1 MIVFLFCYQIGLSQ
15 NQKGITF
22 QAAART
28 SYGVIMPNKQIQ
40 VRISILED
48 TISEELLYQEIKSV
62 ITNPLGLFTILI
74 GAAEPAKVITI
85 GTFEKINWTAATY
98 FIRVEIDPENHLQF
112 IRIGQQQ
119 IQYAAYAF
127 SADHVLAEN
136 VEGVL
141 SIPQGGTGVNNIPA
155 LKLTLQID
163 KVNNIPDSLKILSKA
178 SIQALALKFDKK
190 DNIPDSLKILSKAS
204 IQALAL
210 KLDKADNVPDSLKIL
225 SKASIQALALK
236 FDKKDNVPDSLKIL
250 SKASIQ
256 ALALKLDKADNVPD
270 SLKILSKASIQA
282 LALKFDK
289 KDNVPDSLK
298 ILSKASIQALALKLD
313 KADNVPD
320 SLKILSKASIQAL
333 ALKLDKKDTASLSNR
348 INQKLNKGE
357 ITASELA
364 LSLGFLPFETH
375 FGAFTDTARQTA
387 LINTATAVKWRDTL
401 AQNEV
406 SIGLNSSL
414 DPTRLLVVKA
424 GAYLV
429 QYSLQVSNTQIAND
443 EISIWFR
450 RNGAAY
456 PNTLRQFLTGAV
468 GVKNIFSGQA
478 IILFGT
484 DDYLELFFSVKHNQ
498 TQLLKTS
505 ALTNPSRPATPSAQV
520 TLFRIQ

>member
-1 MIVFLFCYQIGLSQ
+1 
-15 NQKGITF
+15 
-22 QAAART
+22 
-28 SYGVIMPNKQIQ
+28 
-40 VRISILED
+40 
-48 TISEELLYQEIKSV
+48 
-62 ITNPLGLFTILI
+62 
-74 GAAEPAKVITI
+74 
-85 GTFEKINWTAATY
+85 
-98 FIRVEIDPENHLQF
+98 
-112 IRIGQQQ
+112 
-119 IQYAAYAF
+119 
-127 SADHVLAEN
+127 
-136 VEGVL
+136 
-141 SIPQGGTGVNNIPA
+141 
-155 LKLTLQID
+155 LQID
-163 KVNNIPDSLKILSKA
+163 KVNNI
-178 SIQALALKFDKK
+178 
-190 DNIPDSLKILSKAS
+190 
-204 IQALAL
+204 
-210 KLDKADNVPDSLKIL
+210 PDSLKIL

-313 KADNVPD
+313 K
-320 SLKILSKASIQAL
+320 
-333 ALKLDKKDTASLSNR
+333 KDTASLSNR

-375 FGAFTDTARQTA
+375 YGAFTDTARQTA

-406 SIGLNSSL
+406 SIGFNSSL

-424 GAYLV
+424 GTYLV
-429 QYSLQVSNTQIAND
+429 HYSLLVSNTQIAND

-478 IILFGT
+478 IIVFT
-484 DDYLELFFSVKHNQ
+484 EDDYLELFFSVKHNQ

-505 ALTNPSRPATPSAQV
+505 ALTNPSRPATPSAQI

>member
-1 MIVFLFCYQIGLSQ
+1 MRLIVLIKIIVLLFLYQIGWSQ
-15 NQKGITF
+15 NHKGIAF
-22 QAAART
+22 QAVART
-28 SYGVIMPNKQIQ
+28 SNGVIMPNELIQI
-40 VRISILED
+40 RISILKD
-48 TISEELLYQEIKSV
+48 TLEEEILYQELKSV
-62 ITNPLGLFTILI
+62 TSSPLGLFTILI
-74 GAAEPAKVITI
+74 GAAEPAKIITI

-155 LKLTLQID
+155 FKLALQID

-178 SIQALALKFDKK
+178 SIQALAF
-190 DNIPDSLKILSKAS
+190 
-204 IQALAL
+204 
-210 KLDKADNVPDSLKIL
+210 
-225 SKASIQALALK
+225 
-236 FDKKDNVPDSLKIL
+236 
-250 SKASIQ
+250 
-256 ALALKLDKADNVPD
+256 
-270 SLKILSKASIQA
+270 
-282 LALKFDK
+282 
-289 KDNVPDSLK
+289 
-298 ILSKASIQALALKLD
+298 
-313 KADNVPD
+313 
-320 SLKILSKASIQAL
+320 
-333 ALKLDKKDTASLSNR
+333 KLDKKDTASLSNR

-375 FGAFTDTARQTA
+375 FGAFTDTARQ
-387 LINTATAVKWRDTL
+387 LGLVNTAIAVKWRDTL

-406 SIGLNSSL
+406 SIGFNSSL

-424 GAYLV
+424 GTYLV
-429 QYSLQVSNTQIAND
+429 HYSLHVSNTQIAND

-505 ALTNPSRPATPSAQV
+505 ALTNPSRPATPSAQI

>member
-1 MIVFLFCYQIGLSQ
+1 MRLITQIIIIVLLLCCQIGLSQ
-15 NQKGITF
+15 SQKGIAF

-28 SYGVIMPNKQIQ
+28 SNGVIMPNKQIQ
-40 VRISILED
+40 IRISILKD
-48 TISEELLYQEIKSV
+48 TLAEEILYQELKSV
-62 ITNPLGLFTILI
+62 TTSPLGLFTILI
-74 GAAEPAKVITI
+74 GATEPAKIITI
-85 GTFEKINWTAATY
+85 GAFENINWTAATY
-98 FIRVEIDPENHLQF
+98 FMRVEIDPENHLQF

-141 SIPQGGTGVNNIPA
+141 SIPQGGTGVNNTTA
-155 LKLTLQID
+155 FKLALQID
-163 KVNNIPDSLKILSKA
+163 KVNNVS
-178 SIQALALKFDKK
+178 
-190 DNIPDSLKILSKAS
+190 DSLKILSKAS

-210 KLDKADNVPDSLKIL
+210 KLDKIDHVS
-225 SKASIQALALK
+225 
-236 FDKKDNVPDSLKIL
+236 DSLKIL

-256 ALALKLDKADNVPD
+256 ALALKLE
-270 SLKILSKASIQA
+270 
-282 LALKFDK
+282 
-289 KDNVPDSLK
+289 
-298 ILSKASIQALALKLD
+298 
-313 KADNVPD
+313 
-320 SLKILSKASIQAL
+320 
-333 ALKLDKKDTASLSNR
+333 KKDTVSLSNR
-348 INQKLNKGE
+348 INQKLNKGD
-357 ITASELA
+357 ISASELA

-375 FGAFTDTARQTA
+375 FGAFTDTARQ
-387 LINTATAVKWRDTL
+387 LGLVNTAIAVKWRDTI
-401 AQNEV
+401 AQNQV

-414 DPTRLLVVKA
+414 DPTKLLVVKA
-424 GAYLV
+424 GTYLV

-443 EISIWFR
+443 EMSVWMR

-498 TQLLKTS
+498 TQLLKTN
-505 ALTNPSRPATPSAQV
+505 ALTNPSRPATPSAQI

>member
-1 MIVFLFCYQIGLSQ
+1 MRCITLTIMIVFLFCYQIGLSQ
-15 NQKGITF
+15 NQKGIMF

-48 TISEELLYQEIKSV
+48 TVSEELLYQEIKSV
-62 ITNPLGLFTILI
+62 TTNPLGLFTILI

-112 IRIGQQQ
+112 ILIGQQQ

-155 LKLTLQID
+155 FKLALQID

-178 SIQALALKFDKK
+178 SIQALAF
-190 DNIPDSLKILSKAS
+190 
-204 IQALAL
+204 
-210 KLDKADNVPDSLKIL
+210 
-225 SKASIQALALK
+225 
-236 FDKKDNVPDSLKIL
+236 
-250 SKASIQ
+250 
-256 ALALKLDKADNVPD
+256 
-270 SLKILSKASIQA
+270 
-282 LALKFDK
+282 
-289 KDNVPDSLK
+289 
-298 ILSKASIQALALKLD
+298 
-313 KADNVPD
+313 
-320 SLKILSKASIQAL
+320 
-333 ALKLDKKDTASLSNR
+333 KLDKKDTVSLSNR

-387 LINTATAVKWRDTL
+387 LINTAIAVKWRDTI
-401 AQNEV
+401 AQNQV
-406 SIGLNSSL
+406 SIGLNSNL
-414 DPTRLLVVKA
+414 DPARLLIVKS
-424 GAYLV
+424 GTYLV
-429 QYSLQVSNTQIAND
+429 QYSLQVSNTQISND
-443 EISIWFR
+443 EISTWLR

-478 IILFGT
+478 IIVFNE
-484 DDYLELFFSVKHNQ
+484 DDYLEIFFSVKHNQ

-505 ALTNPSRPATPSAQV
+505 ALTNPSRPAIPSAQI

>member
-15 NQKGITF
+15 NQKGIMF

-62 ITNPLGLFTILI
+62 KTNPLGLFTILI

-155 LKLTLQID
+155 FKLALQID
-163 KVNNIPDSLKILSKA
+163 KVNNI
-178 SIQALALKFDKK
+178 
-190 DNIPDSLKILSKAS
+190 
-204 IQALAL
+204 
-210 KLDKADNVPDSLKIL
+210 PDSLKIL

-313 KADNVPD
+313 K
-320 SLKILSKASIQAL
+320 
-333 ALKLDKKDTASLSNR
+333 KDTASLSNR

-375 FGAFTDTARQTA
+375 YGAFTDTARQTA

-406 SIGLNSSL
+406 SIGFNSSI

-424 GAYLV
+424 GTYLV
-429 QYSLQVSNTQIAND
+429 HYSLLVSNTQIAND

-468 GVKNIFSGQA
+468 GVKNIFSGQV

>member
-48 TISEELLYQEIKSV
+48 TVSEELLYQEIKSV
-62 ITNPLGLFTILI
+62 TTNPLGLFTILI

-141 SIPQGGTGVNNIPA
+141 SIPQGGTGVNNTPA
-155 LKLTLQID
+155 FKLALQID
-163 KVNNIPDSLKILSKA
+163 KVNNI
-178 SIQALALKFDKK
+178 
-190 DNIPDSLKILSKAS
+190 
-204 IQALAL
+204 
-210 KLDKADNVPDSLKIL
+210 
-225 SKASIQALALK
+225 
-236 FDKKDNVPDSLKIL
+236 
-250 SKASIQ
+250 
-256 ALALKLDKADNVPD
+256 
-270 SLKILSKASIQA
+270 
-282 LALKFDK
+282 
-289 KDNVPDSLK
+289 
-298 ILSKASIQALALKLD
+298 
-313 KADNVPD
+313 PD

-375 FGAFTDTARQTA
+375 FGAFTDTARQ
-387 LINTATAVKWRDTL
+387 LGLVNTAIAVKWRDTID
-401 AQNEV
+401 QNQV

-414 DPTRLLVVKA
+414 DRTRLLVVKA
-424 GAYLV
+424 GVYLV
-429 QYSLQVSNTQIAND
+429 HYSLLVSNTQIAND

-468 GVKNIFSGQA
+468 GVKNIFSGQV

>member
-1 MIVFLFCYQIGLSQ
+1 MHYTNYNDCISTLLS
-15 NQKGITF
+15 NCITF

-40 VRISILED
+40 VRISILKD
-48 TISEELLYQEIKSV
+48 TLDEALLYQEIKSV
-62 ITNPLGLFTILI
+62 TTSPLGLFTILI
-74 GAAEPAKVITI
+74 GLAEPAKIITI
-85 GTFEKINWTAATY
+85 GAFEKINWTTATY
-98 FIRVEIDPENHLQF
+98 FIRVEIDPDNHLQF

-136 VEGVL
+136 VEGIL

-155 LKLTLQID
+155 LKLALQID

-178 SIQALALKFDKK
+178 SIQALAF
-190 DNIPDSLKILSKAS
+190 
-204 IQALAL
+204 
-210 KLDKADNVPDSLKIL
+210 
-225 SKASIQALALK
+225 
-236 FDKKDNVPDSLKIL
+236 
-250 SKASIQ
+250 
-256 ALALKLDKADNVPD
+256 
-270 SLKILSKASIQA
+270 
-282 LALKFDK
+282 
-289 KDNVPDSLK
+289 
-298 ILSKASIQALALKLD
+298 
-313 KADNVPD
+313 
-320 SLKILSKASIQAL
+320 
-333 ALKLDKKDTASLSNR
+333 KLDKKDTMSLSNR

-357 ITASELA
+357 ITASELT

-387 LINTATAVKWRDTL
+387 PINTATAVKWRDTI
-401 AQNEV
+401 AQNQI
-406 SIGLNSSL
+406 SIGFNSSL
-414 DPTRLLVVKA
+414 DPTRMLIVKA

-443 EISIWFR
+443 EISIWIR

-456 PNTLRQFLTGAV
+456 PNTLRQFLTGAL

-505 ALTNPSRPATPSAQV
+505 TLTNPSRPAAPSAQV
-520 TLFRIQ
+520 SLFRIQ

>member
-1 MIVFLFCYQIGLSQ
+1 MRCITLTIMIVFLFCYQIGLSQ

-48 TISEELLYQEIKSV
+48 TVSEELLYQEIKSV
-62 ITNPLGLFTILI
+62 TTNPLGLFTILI

-155 LKLTLQID
+155 FKLALQID

-178 SIQALALKFDKK
+178 SIKALALKFDKK
-190 DNIPDSLKILSKAS
+190 
-204 IQALAL
+204 
-210 KLDKADNVPDSLKIL
+210 
-225 SKASIQALALK
+225 
-236 FDKKDNVPDSLKIL
+236 
-250 SKASIQ
+250 
-256 ALALKLDKADNVPD
+256 
-270 SLKILSKASIQA
+270 
-282 LALKFDK
+282 
-289 KDNVPDSLK
+289 
-298 ILSKASIQALALKLD
+298 
-313 KADNVPD
+313 DNVPD

-387 LINTATAVKWRDTL
+387 LINTATAVKWRDTI

-406 SIGLNSSL
+406 SIGFNSSL

-424 GAYLV
+424 GTYLV
-429 QYSLQVSNTQIAND
+429 HYSLLVSNTQIAND

-505 ALTNPSRPATPSAQV
+505 ALTNPSRPATPSAQI

>member
-48 TISEELLYQEIKSV
+48 TVSEELLYQEIKSV
-62 ITNPLGLFTILI
+62 TTNPLGLFTILI

-155 LKLTLQID
+155 FKLALQID
-163 KVNNIPDSLKILSKA
+163 KVNNI
-178 SIQALALKFDKK
+178 
-190 DNIPDSLKILSKAS
+190 
-204 IQALAL
+204 
-210 KLDKADNVPDSLKIL
+210 PDSLKIL

-256 ALALKLDKADNVPD
+256 ALALKLDK
-270 SLKILSKASIQA
+270 
-282 LALKFDK
+282 
-289 KDNVPDSLK
+289 
-298 ILSKASIQALALKLD
+298 
-313 KADNVPD
+313 
-320 SLKILSKASIQAL
+320 
-333 ALKLDKKDTASLSNR
+333 KDTASLSNR
-348 INQKLNKGE
+348 INQKLNKGD
-357 ITASELA
+357 ISASELA

-406 SIGLNSSL
+406 SIGFNSSI

-424 GAYLV
+424 GTYLV
-429 QYSLQVSNTQIAND
+429 HYSLLVSNTQIAND

-478 IILFGT
+478 IIVFT
-484 DDYLELFFSVKHNQ
+484 EDDYLELFFSVKHNQ

-505 ALTNPSRPATPSAQV
+505 ALTNPSRPATPSAQI